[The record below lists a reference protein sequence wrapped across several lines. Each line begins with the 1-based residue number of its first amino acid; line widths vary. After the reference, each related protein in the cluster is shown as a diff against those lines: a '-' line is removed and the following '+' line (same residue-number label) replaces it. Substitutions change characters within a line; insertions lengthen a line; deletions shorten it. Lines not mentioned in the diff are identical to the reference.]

1 MAEVRGILPVS
12 AEQLRREVRQRIAQI
27 DPDLRVI
34 ADDFMGLASPID
46 LMAVNGRGEVS
57 LLLLALEGED
67 DAALL
72 TRALAQRAWAGPRVR
87 DWAKLAPDLELAA
100 DAPVRA
106 ILLAPSFGAE
116 TRAAAMSLRGG
127 LIELIRFVWV
137 RAGAER
143 GLLLEPVGDAATRR
157 AQRPAETRKPPA
169 VKQKRPLPEF
179 RSGLTDDDLG
189 AKPSR
194 ADRSES

>member
-1 MAEVRGILPVS
+1 MTEVRDVPPVS
-12 AEQLRREVRQRIAQI
+12 AEQLRKELRQRIAQVH
-27 DPDLRVI
+27 PDLRVI
-34 ADDFMGLASPID
+34 ADDFLGLASPID
-46 LMAVNGRGEVS
+46 LLAVNGRGEIF

-106 ILLAPSFGAE
+106 ILFAPSFGIE
-116 TRAAAMSLRGG
+116 TRAAASSLRAGA
-127 LIELIRFVWV
+127 IELIRFVSV

-143 GLLLEPVGDAATRR
+143 GLLLEPVEDKAGRR
-157 AQRPAETRKPPA
+157 TRPAAGSRKPPA
-169 VKQKRPLPEF
+169 PSPDRPLPEF
-179 RSGLTDDDLG
+179 RSRLTDADLG
-189 AKPSR
+189 AKPSQ
-194 ADRSES
+194 DDDSES